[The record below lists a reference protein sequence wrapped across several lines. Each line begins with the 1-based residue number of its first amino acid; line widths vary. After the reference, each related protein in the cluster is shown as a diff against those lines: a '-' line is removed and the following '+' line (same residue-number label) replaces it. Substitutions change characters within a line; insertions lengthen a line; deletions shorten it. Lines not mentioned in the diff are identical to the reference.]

1 MLHVMRWFIP
11 FVHVAPREQV
21 PRKLSRK
28 GPQKTLKRTPCDDGS
43 TATTL
48 LEWMNFSYEKKK
60 EWILP
65 DYYIY
70 TTKSTTITIPTYC
83 NLKVEYLYDWWYYY
97 FARKWP

>member
-28 GPQKTLKRTPCDDGS
+28 GPQKTLKCTPCDDGS

-48 LEWMNFSYEKKK
+48 LEWMNFSYEKKEK
-60 EWILP
+60 KKRMNEFFLI
-65 DYYIY
+65 
-70 TTKSTTITIPTYC
+70 TKFIQ
-83 NLKVEYLYDWWYYY
+83 LKAPQSQ
-97 FARKWP
+97 FIRTAT